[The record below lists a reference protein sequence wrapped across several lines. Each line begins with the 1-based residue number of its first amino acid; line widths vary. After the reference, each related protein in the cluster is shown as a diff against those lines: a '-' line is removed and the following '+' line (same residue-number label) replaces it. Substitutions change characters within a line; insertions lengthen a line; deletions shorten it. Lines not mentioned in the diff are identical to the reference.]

1 MKYTSTLVIAALLG
15 AAFVGES
22 QAVQLKTGYT
32 DDLIKSLTED
42 MQKEAETGES
52 AEATEE
58 AKPVEKKVEK
68 KAPKKEKKKAEKTDK
83 KKDSKKSK
91 DKKEKKEE
99 TKKPKKKEEVEDI
112 PMDAAAIKAYS
123 SVIADAAEDS
133 EPQVPVQYHE
143 TMTEEPAPKN
153 S

>member
-1 MKYTSTLVIAALLG
+1 MGIYIFIEMKYTSALVIAALLG

-58 AKPVEKKVEK
+58 AKPVEKKAK
-68 KAPKKEKKKAEKTDK
+68 KSTDK

>member
-1 MKYTSTLVIAALLG
+1 MGIYIFIEMKYTSALVIAALLG

-22 QAVQLKTGYT
+22 QAVQLKTRYT

-68 KAPKKEKKKAEKTDK
+68 KAPKKQEKKRSPQLRVRTL
-83 KKDSKKSK
+83 S
-91 DKKEKKEE
+91 
-99 TKKPKKKEEVEDI
+99 TQRDI
-112 PMDAAAIKAYS
+112 EPFMPTQYQLPM
-123 SVIADAAEDS
+123 E
-133 EPQVPVQYHE
+133 
-143 TMTEEPAPKN
+143 
-153 S
+153 